1 MKRTTFIKT
10 LAAASVFG
18 ALAMQPALAQEGKT
32 VKIPKGQPVVVG
44 TLHVLSGADTAL
56 GLDVL
61 RGIKVAVDDLGGKLN
76 GHPVKLLEEDDG
88 CNAEGGQN
96 AATKIAAWPAKP
108 MVVMIAVRRRA
119 IRPTV
124 PTCGG
129 PSPVT
134 SSRTK
139 EAMAAAT

>member
-1 MKRTTFIKT
+1 MGTLAPT

-76 GHPVKLLEEDDG
+76 CHPVKLLEEDDG

-96 AATKIAAWPAKP
+96 AATKIAANQQA
-108 MVVMIAVRRRA
+108 VVALGSA
-119 IRPTV
+119 
-124 PTCGG
+124 C
-129 PSPVT
+129 
-134 SSRTK
+134 SSAS
-139 EAMAAAT
+139 EA